1 MYLLFCR
8 IHNVNNFLRWLAVF
22 WLLVFVTQVYGQQPK
37 IVLPVG
43 HTDVVSSCI
52 FSPDNKLIVTG
63 ARDGTTKIW
72 EIATGRLLYTLQG
85 ALDHFT
91 SDGKYIITTIDWK
104 DTRVWDAKTGILLH
118 TLGGAQSEL
127 SPDQTTLVT
136 ASKKTLDVKKVGA
149 VSIPIFCKIWNVK
162 SGQLRHSLQISDL
175 TDGTVYFYF
184 SPDSTHLVTVV
195 DHEGIEAEFN
205 LWNLQT
211 GKKVFG
217 EDGLY
222 FRQFSPDGKY
232 LVINTAY
239 LYSKQEPWR
248 TKVLELKNDSIE
260 VILDGPDD
268 VAFSPNGKYQ
278 AIVHKGKTVLMD
290 TKSNDTLFA
299 SPAATQKMLFS
310 PDSKKLII
318 VLKSGAEVWQIGDR
332 VTTTTLPSMAFDE
345 EAFSPAFHIT
355 SDSRHVIIS
364 NNRKKPEVWALD
376 PVKKIGALN
385 FNTYA
390 YSSMDPVLISPNGEI
405 TFIEGDNDRSKGNLW
420 KIDDVAPLMEIN
432 GRPIAFSHDSEWV
445 AIIPPAKPTD
455 TKEYSEDFVRIKAV
469 NSGEEFLLKGIGY
482 FITDAK
488 FGWDGN
494 FFTTRFA
501 PGEYSNNGK
510 TSLWDALSGEM
521 VYQTSRSILFHP
533 SGEVFATDRSDNIL
547 EVRKCA
553 TRDTVVTIQNE
564 HEYWGFNLEG
574 QIWMANAIKAF
585 GNRDK
590 TIASANSDSEIEI
603 RNEAGKIQH
612 VIRPSLQTMGA
623 PTIALSSDGHYLVS
637 NSTLDNKCYITDLSS
652 GKSKL
657 YENDARW
664 IQTLSISG
672 NNKLLAINYFD
683 QTHVIDLG
691 KDKQKKILRGAT
703 QSIFSPDGKT
713 LTVNGREDITT
724 YDVSTWQV
732 LKEYGF
738 GGYDLLDIN
747 FKTERGLFSRGNE
760 LVLVDMKS
768 TLPIL
773 NLILM
778 DSANWVVTHPSGLF
792 DATPGAMDKLYFVTG
807 LETIELNQL
816 KARYYEPGLWKKA
829 MRGEA
834 LRNVVGFNEV
844 ELPPEI
850 RMGSV
855 DKRGMLAVEVIDRG
869 GGIGEISFYVNG
881 KEVITDLRQ
890 TGGKQIGGTLTFSIP
905 VSSLKNLLPGTENY
919 LGIKAWNKGKWIES
933 RGAIVTYQT
942 PSRAEIKPAIHIVVC
957 GVSDYTGSEI
967 DLKYAAKD
975 AQDMANALELGA
987 KRLFGTNKSFI
998 YTLTSNQSAQNRP
1011 TKVNIL
1017 RTFETISS
1025 TASSEDVIVVY
1036 LSGHG
1041 INVGGA
1047 EGDFHYL
1054 TAEAF
1059 TGTPSAYNDPAIRS
1073 QSTLSSNELVQLFKK
1088 VPALKQVLIIDAC
1101 ASGKVVDNLMAK
1113 KDIESS
1119 TLRALDRMKD
1129 RTGMH
1134 IITGCTADAVS
1145 YEASR
1150 YGQGILTYSLLE
1162 GFRGLALRDDKFA
1175 DVNQLF
1181 QYAQD
1186 RVPILASGI
1195 GGIQKPQVFSP
1206 NGSQSFDIGELSS
1219 EDKKLIPIAAT
1230 KPVYIRSNFL
1240 DEVKLK
1246 DALGLGKK
1254 IDDVL
1259 NGMAAKGSDAA
1270 LLFVDVSEYPDAC
1283 QLSGLYKQIDGELTL
1298 RMNLR
1303 CEGEETSH
1311 MIVGKNED
1319 ELAKKILEIISV
1331 KR

>member
-1 MYLLFCR
+1 M
-8 IHNVNNFLRWLAVF
+8 F
-22 WLLVFVTQVYGQQPK
+22 WLLLVVTHVYGQRPK
-37 IVLPVG
+37 IVLPIG
-43 HTDVVSSCI
+43 HSDAVSSCI

-85 ALDHFT
+85 TLDHFT
-91 SDGKYIITTIDWK
+91 SDGKYIITTVDWK
-104 DTRVWDAKTGILLH
+104 DTRVWDAKTGIQLH
-118 TLGGAQSEL
+118 ILGGAESKL
-127 SPDQTTLVT
+127 SPDQTTLV
-136 ASKKTLDVKKVGA
+136 AVSKKTLDVEKVGA
-149 VSIPIFCKIWNVK
+149 VSIPVFCKIWNVK
-162 SGQLRHSLQISDL
+162 SGQLRHSFQISEL
-175 TDGTVYFYF
+175 TEGTVYFYF
-184 SPDSTHLVTVV
+184 SPDSTHLVTLV
-195 DHEGIEAEFN
+195 DHEGIEAEFK
-205 LWNLQT
+205 LWNLKT
-211 GKKVFG
+211 GKKIFE

-222 FRQFSPDGKY
+222 FDQFSPDGKY
-232 LVINTAY
+232 LIINTAY
-239 LYSKQEPWR
+239 LYSKQEPSR

-278 AIVHKGKTVLMD
+278 AIVNNEKTVLMN
-290 TKSNDTLFA
+290 TESNDTIFA
-299 SPAATQKMLFS
+299 SSVATQKMLFS

-318 VLKSGAEVWQIGDR
+318 VLKSGAEVWQIGES
-332 VTTTTLPSMAFDE
+332 VTTTTLNSMAFDE
-345 EAFSPAFHIT
+345 EAFGPTFQIT
-355 SDSRHVIIS
+355 SDSRYVIIS
-364 NNRKKPEVWALD
+364 NNHRKPEIWALD
-376 PVKKIGALN
+376 PVKKIGTFN
-385 FNTYA
+385 FDTYK
-390 YSSMDPVLISPNGEI
+390 YSTVDPILISPNSEI
-405 TFIEGDNDRSKGNLW
+405 IFIEADNNKSSSGNLW
-420 KIDDVAPLMEIN
+420 KIDDAAPLVEIN
-432 GRPIAFSHDSEWV
+432 GRPIAFSHDSKWV

-455 TKEYSEDFVRIKAV
+455 SKEYSEDFVLIKAV
-469 NSGEEFLLKGIGY
+469 KSGEEIPLKGIGY
-482 FITDAK
+482 SIRQAK

-501 PGEYSNNGK
+501 PGDYSIKGK
-510 TSLWDALSGEM
+510 TSLWDVLSGEM
-521 VYQTSRSILFHP
+521 VYQTGRSILFHP
-533 SGEVFATDRSDNIL
+533 SGEVFATDRSDGML

-553 TRDTVVTIQNE
+553 TRDSVVTIQNE

-574 QIWMANAIKAF
+574 QIWMADAVKAF

-612 VIRPSLQTMGA
+612 VIRPELQTIGA
-623 PTIALSSDGHYLVS
+623 PSIVLSNDGHYLVS
-637 NSTLDNKCYITDLSS
+637 NSTLDNKCYITDLRS

-664 IQTLSISG
+664 IETLSISG
-672 NNKLLAINYFD
+672 DNKLLAINYYH
-683 QTHVIDLG
+683 QTHVLDLG
-691 KDKQKKILRGAT
+691 KYKLKKILRGST

-713 LTVNGREDITT
+713 LTVNGRENITT

-732 LKEYGF
+732 LKEYGY

-747 FKTERGLFSRGNE
+747 FQTEKGLFSRGNE
-760 LVLVDMKS
+760 LVVMDMKS
-768 TLPIL
+768 GLSII

-792 DATPGAMDKLYFVTG
+792 DATPGAMDKLYFVAG

-816 KARYYEPGLWKKA
+816 KARYYEPGLWKKV
-829 MRGEA
+829 MRGET

-850 RMGSV
+850 KMGAV

-881 KEVITDLRQ
+881 KEAIADLRQ
-890 TGGKQIGGTLTFSIP
+890 TDGKQIGSTMTFNIP
-905 VSSLKNLLPGTENY
+905 VSTLKNLLPGTENY
-919 LGIKAWNKGKWIES
+919 LAIKAWNKGKWIES
-933 RGAIVTYQT
+933 KGAIVTYQT
-942 PSRAEIKPAIHIVVC
+942 PSKAQIKPAIHIVVC

-975 AQDMANALELGA
+975 AEDMANALDLGA

-998 YTLTSNQSAQNRP
+998 YTLTSNQPAQNHP

-1025 TASSEDVIVVY
+1025 AASSEDVIVVY

-1054 TAEAF
+1054 TADAF
-1059 TGTPSAYNDPAIRS
+1059 TGNPSAYNDPSIRN
-1073 QSTLSSNELVQLFKK
+1073 QTTLSSNELVQLFKK

-1101 ASGKVVDNLMAK
+1101 ASGKVVDNLMVK

-1186 RVPILASGI
+1186 RVPVLASGI

-1219 EDKKLIPIAAT
+1219 EDKKRIPIAAT

-1254 IDDVL
+1254 IDEVL
-1259 NGMAAKGSDAA
+1259 NGLGAKGSDSA

-1283 QLSGLYKQIDGELTL
+1283 QLSGLYKQTDGKLTL

-1311 MIVGKNED
+1311 IVVGKDED
-1319 ELAKKILEIISV
+1319 ELAQKILEIISV
-1331 KR
+1331 KK

>member
-1 MYLLFCR
+1 MLNKKF
-8 IHNVNNFLRWLAVF
+8 IKWPAVF
-22 WLLVFVTQVYGQQPK
+22 WLLLIVTQVHGQRPK
-37 IVLPVG
+37 IVLPIG
-43 HTDVVSSCI
+43 HSDAVSTCI

-63 ARDGTTKIW
+63 ARDGTSKIW

-85 ALDHFT
+85 TLDYFT
-91 SDGKYIITTIDWK
+91 SDGKYIITTVDWN
-104 DTRVWDAKTGILLH
+104 DTRIWDAKTGILLH
-118 TLGGAQSEL
+118 TMDGAESEL
-127 SPDQTTLVT
+127 SPDQTTLITV
-136 ASKKTLDVKKVGA
+136 SKKTLNIKKVG
-149 VSIPIFCKIWNVK
+149 PISVPVFCKIWDVK
-162 SGQLRHSLQISDL
+162 SGQLRHSFQISDL

-184 SPDSTHLVTVV
+184 SPDSTHLVTLV
-195 DHEGIEAEFN
+195 DHEGMEAEFK
-205 LWNLQT
+205 LWNLKT
-211 GKKVFG
+211 GKKIF
-217 EDGLY
+217 EENGLY
-222 FRQFSPDGKY
+222 FDQFSPDGKY
-232 LVINTAY
+232 LIINTDY
-239 LYSKQEPWR
+239 LYSKQEPSR

-260 VILDGPDD
+260 VILDGPED
-268 VAFSPNGKYQ
+268 VVFSPDGKYH
-278 AIVHKGKTVLMD
+278 AITTQEKTVLRD

-299 SPAATQKMLFS
+299 SSVASHNLLFS

-318 VLKSGAEVWQIGDR
+318 VLKSGAEVWQIGDSI
-332 VTTTTLPSMAFDE
+332 TTTTLNSMVFDE
-345 EAFSPAFHIT
+345 KGFDLKFHIT
-355 SDSRHVIIS
+355 ADSRHVIIS
-364 NNRKKPEVWALD
+364 NDHRKPEIWGLN
-376 PVKKIGALN
+376 PVKKIGTFN
-385 FNTYA
+385 FDTYA
-390 YSSMDPVLISPNGEI
+390 YSTLDPVLISPNSEI
-405 TFIEGDNDRSKGNLW
+405 VFIEADNNNNSSKANLW
-420 KIDDVAPLMEIN
+420 KIDDATPLVEIN
-432 GRPIAFSHDSEWV
+432 GRPIAFSHDSKWV

-455 TKEYSEDFVRIKAV
+455 SKEYSEDFVLIKAV
-469 NSGEEFLLKGIGY
+469 KSGEEIPLKGIGY
-482 FITDAK
+482 SIRQAK

-494 FFTTRFA
+494 FFTTQFA
-501 PGEYSNNGK
+501 PGDYSIKAK
-510 TSLWDALSGEM
+510 TSLWDVLSGEM

-533 SGEVFATDRSDNIL
+533 SGEVFATDRSDGIL

-553 TRDTVVTIQNE
+553 TRDTVVTIQND
-564 HEYWGFNLEG
+564 HEYWGFNSGG
-574 QIWMANAIKAF
+574 QIWMANALKTF

-603 RNEAGKIQH
+603 RNETGKIKQ
-612 VIRPSLQTMGA
+612 VIRPSLQTLGA
-623 PTIALSSDGHYLVS
+623 PSIVLSNDGHYLVS
-637 NSTLDNKCYITDLSS
+637 YSALDNKCYITDLSS
-652 GKSKL
+652 GKSRL
-657 YENDARW
+657 YENDDRW

-672 NNKLLAINYFD
+672 NNKLLAINYFR
-683 QTHVIDLG
+683 QTHVIELG
-691 KDKQKKILRGAT
+691 KYNLNKILQGVT

-713 LTVNGREDITT
+713 ITVNGREDITT

-732 LKEYGF
+732 LKKYGY

-747 FKTERGLFSRGNE
+747 FQTEKGLFSRGNE
-760 LVLVDMKS
+760 LVLMDMKS
-768 TLPIL
+768 GHPII
-773 NLILM
+773 NLILI

-792 DATPGAMDKLYFVTG
+792 DATPGAMDKLYFVAG

-829 MRGEA
+829 MRGET
-834 LRNVVGFNEV
+834 LRNVIGFNKV

-850 RMGSV
+850 KMGAV
-855 DKRGMLAVEVIDRG
+855 DKRGMLAVEVVDRG

-881 KEVITDLRQ
+881 KEVIADLRQ
-890 TGGKQIGGTLTFSIP
+890 SEGKQISGTLTFSIP
-905 VSSLKNLLPGTENY
+905 VSTLKNLLPGTENY
-919 LGIKAWNKGKWIES
+919 LAVRAWNSGKWIES
-933 RGAIVTYQT
+933 KGAIVKYQT
-942 PSRAEIKPAIHIVVC
+942 PSKAQIKPAIHIVVC

-975 AQDMANALELGA
+975 AGDMANALDLGA
-987 KRLFGTNKSFI
+987 KRLFGTDKSFV
-998 YTLTSNQSAQNRP
+998 YTLTSNQSTENQP

-1041 INVGGA
+1041 INIGGT

-1059 TGTPSAYNDPAIRS
+1059 TGNPSAYNDPAIRN
-1073 QSTLSSNELVQLFKK
+1073 QATLSSNELVQLFKK

-1101 ASGKVVDNLMAK
+1101 ASGKVVDNLMVK

-1162 GFRGLALRDDKFA
+1162 GFRGLALRDNKFA
-1175 DVNQLF
+1175 DINQLF
-1181 QYAQD
+1181 QYAQN
-1186 RVPILASGI
+1186 RVPVLASGI

-1219 EDKKLIPIAAT
+1219 EDKKRIPIAAA
-1230 KPVYIRSNFL
+1230 KPIYIRSNFL

-1254 IDDVL
+1254 IDEVL
-1259 NGMAAKGSDAA
+1259 NGMSAKGSDAA

-1283 QLSGLYKQIDGELTL
+1283 QLSGLYKQIDGKLTL
-1298 RMNLR
+1298 RMNLT

-1311 MIVGKNED
+1311 IVAGDNED
-1319 ELAKKILEIISV
+1319 DLAQKILEIISV
-1331 KR
+1331 KK